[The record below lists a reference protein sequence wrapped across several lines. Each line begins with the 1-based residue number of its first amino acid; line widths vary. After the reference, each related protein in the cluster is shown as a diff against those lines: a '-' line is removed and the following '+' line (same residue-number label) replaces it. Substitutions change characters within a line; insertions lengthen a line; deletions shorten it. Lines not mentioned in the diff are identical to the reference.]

1 MSDELEAS
9 RLHMIEALQIATK
22 ERRLDWIRTNPDE
35 VEWKPGT
42 IEQRYAMVSEEGV
55 FVTFTRMRSGAMEL
69 LVQFQ
74 EEGCYREYQISEEDS
89 KETEKALDVLYNL
102 LPSTGKMIQDF
113 DFIAQHLQKPL
124 HKEESTTEAEH

>member
-1 MSDELEAS
+1 MSEELEVA
-9 RLHMIEALQIATK
+9 RLSMIEALQKATEGK
-22 ERRLDWIRTNPDE
+22 RLDWIRTNPDE

-74 EEGCYREYQISEEDS
+74 EEGCYREYQISEEDGE
-89 KETEKALDVLYNL
+89 ETKKALDGLYNL

-113 DFIAQHLQKPL
+113 HFITHYLQVPL
-124 HKEESTTEAEH
+124 YKEEHNIDKEH